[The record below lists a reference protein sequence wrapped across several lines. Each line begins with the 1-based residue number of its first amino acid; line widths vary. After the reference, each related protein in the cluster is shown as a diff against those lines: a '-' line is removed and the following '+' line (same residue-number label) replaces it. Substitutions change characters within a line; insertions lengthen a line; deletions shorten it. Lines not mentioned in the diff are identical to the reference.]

1 MNDLTS
7 PVLPARHQQFHHLH
21 PGTTPI
27 CCQDFLGTSTLHLPP
42 PPPKALQSI
51 HFSFPLVIAFLINFL
66 HFITLILCVDC
77 CQFPFFMFYITSI
90 FPLIHR

>member
-1 MNDLTS
+1 MTS
-7 PVLPARHQQFHHLH
+7 PLQFSQLVTSSF
-21 PGTTPI
+21 TTCIQEQPLSAAKI
-27 CCQDFLGTSTLHLPP
+27 SSVPQLFTFLP

-51 HFSFPLVIAFLINFL
+51 HFSFALVIAFLINFL